1 MTTPP
6 PVGVKEILGIGAG
19 LAIIKRSS
27 TPFTLAKTGGSTK
40 GPAIAAVELKRK
52 PAIIYFL
59 ANSDFV
65 GHGFTRIQLMSLLR
79 ERPIR
84 G

>member
-52 PAIIYFL
+52 PAIILMMQMLLFIFL
-59 ANSDFV
+59 
-65 GHGFTRIQLMSLLR
+65 RIVILLGMVSLVSN
-79 ERPIR
+79 
-84 G
+84 

>member
-19 LAIIKRSS
+19 LVIIKRSS

-52 PAIIYFL
+52 PAIILMMQMLLFIFL
-59 ANSDFV
+59 
-65 GHGFTRIQLMSLLR
+65 RIVILLGMVSLVSN
-79 ERPIR
+79 
-84 G
+84 